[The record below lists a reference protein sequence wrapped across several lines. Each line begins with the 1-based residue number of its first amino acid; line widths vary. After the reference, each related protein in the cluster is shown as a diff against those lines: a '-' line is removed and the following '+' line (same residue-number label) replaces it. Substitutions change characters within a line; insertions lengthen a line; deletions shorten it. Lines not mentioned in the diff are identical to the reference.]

1 MESVPYRNMRP
12 RTFAR
17 EIAFQVLYRE
27 DLNPD
32 TRAAAGAPA
41 HRVGGDAL
49 LEQGRQTR
57 ELTDFVRHL
66 AAMQEDAGSVG
77 EGELY
82 TQWLRTPSLVEF
94 SRLLVHGVTA
104 YRAELDQRIAAAA
117 ENWSVERM
125 AATDRN
131 LLRLGCYEIHYTD
144 TPVKVV
150 IDEAIE
156 LAKRFGGAQSA
167 QFVNGILDKL
177 MQRKETEDRGQRSE
191 AGDQKPEAASSPI
204 SDL

>member
-1 MESVPYRNMRP
+1 MRP

-32 TRAAAGAPA
+32 QPGA
-41 HRVGGDAL
+41 VTVYGDAL
-49 LEQGRQTR
+49 LDQGRQTR
-57 ELTDFVRHL
+57 ELMEFVRHL
-66 AAMQEDAGSVG
+66 AELREQEDAPAAD
-77 EGELY
+77 EGESY
-82 TQWLRTPSLVEF
+82 SQWLRTPSLVEF
-94 SRLLVHGVTA
+94 SRLLIQGVA
-104 YRAELDQRIAAAA
+104 ARRIELDQKIAAAA
-117 ENWSVERM
+117 ENWSVPRM

-131 LLRLGCYEIHYTD
+131 LLRLGAFEIHYTD

-150 IDEAIE
+150 IDEAVE

-177 MQRKETEDRGQRSE
+177 MHLKENS
-191 AGDQKPEAASSPI
+191 KS
-204 SDL
+204 

>member
-1 MESVPYRNMRP
+1 MRP

-27 DLNPD
+27 DLNPEQHAV
-32 TRAAAGAPA
+32 TATS
-41 HRVGGDAL
+41 GDAL

-57 ELTDFVRHL
+57 DLMEFVRHL
-66 AAMQEDAGSVG
+66 TALRDQEDSGSAD
-77 EGELY
+77 EGQFY
-82 TQWLRTPSLVEF
+82 SQWLRTPSLVEF
-94 SRLLVHGVTA
+94 SRLLIHGVTA
-104 YRAELDQRIAAAA
+104 HCAELDEKITAAA
-117 ENWSVERM
+117 ENWSVPRM

-131 LLRLGCYEIHYTD
+131 LLRLGCYEIHYTN

-150 IDEAIE
+150 IDEAVE

-177 MQRKETEDRGQRSE
+177 MQKKEKSEVRSQESE
-191 AGDQKPEAASSPI
+191 APNSPAPASNS
-204 SDL
+204 

>member
-1 MESVPYRNMRP
+1 MRP

-32 TRAAAGAPA
+32 QPKALA
-41 HRVGGDAL
+41 VGGDAL

-57 ELTDFVRHL
+57 ELMEFVGHL
-66 AAMQEDAGSVG
+66 AVLSDQEDAIAAG
-77 EGELY
+77 ESELFS
-82 TQWLRTPSLVEF
+82 QWLRTPSLVEF
-94 SRLLVHGVTA
+94 TRLLIQGVA
-104 YRAELDQRIAAAA
+104 ANQADLDQKIAAVA
-117 ENWSVERM
+117 ENWSVQRM

-131 LLRLGCYEIHYTD
+131 LLRLGAYEIHFTE

-150 IDEAIE
+150 IDEAVE

-177 MQRKETEDRGQRSE
+177 MKQKENTKSE
-191 AGDQKPEAASSPI
+191 VSNPEQIQNPKHE
-204 SDL
+204 

>member
-1 MESVPYRNMRP
+1 MRP

-27 DLNPD
+27 DLNPAE
-32 TRAAAGAPA
+32 RAVTATSN
-41 HRVGGDAL
+41 DAL

-57 ELTDFVRHL
+57 DLMEFVRHL
-66 AAMQEDAGSVG
+66 AALRDQEDAGSAD
-77 EGELY
+77 EGQFY
-82 TQWLRTPSLVEF
+82 SQWLRTPSLVEF
-94 SRLLVHGVTA
+94 SRLLIHGVTA
-104 YRAELDQRIAAAA
+104 HRTELDEKITAAA
-117 ENWSVERM
+117 ENWSVPRM

-131 LLRLGCYEIHYTD
+131 LLRLGCYEIHYTN

-150 IDEAIE
+150 IDEAVE

-177 MQRKETEDRGQRSE
+177 MQRKDTEVRGQRSE
-191 AGDQKPEAASSPI
+191 VESQASQGPDMPT

>member
-1 MESVPYRNMRP
+1 MRP

-27 DLNPD
+27 DLNPQQ
-32 TRAAAGAPA
+32 RAAAAA
-41 HRVGGDAL
+41 VVGGDAL

-57 ELTDFVRHL
+57 ELMEFVRHM
-66 AAMQEDAGSVG
+66 AALRDQEDAGAAE
-77 EGELY
+77 EGEFY
-82 TQWLRTPSLVEF
+82 SQWLRTPSLVEF
-94 SRLLVHGVTA
+94 SRLLIDGVTA
-104 YRAELDQRIAAAA
+104 RRAELDEKIAAAA
-117 ENWSVERM
+117 ENWSVPRM

-131 LLRLGCYEIHYTD
+131 LLRLGCYEIDYTD

-150 IDEAIE
+150 IDEAVE

-177 MQRKETEDRGQRSE
+177 MQRKETAAKGGTIANSE
-191 AGDQKPEAASSPI
+191 EAADRNHESHE
-204 SDL
+204 